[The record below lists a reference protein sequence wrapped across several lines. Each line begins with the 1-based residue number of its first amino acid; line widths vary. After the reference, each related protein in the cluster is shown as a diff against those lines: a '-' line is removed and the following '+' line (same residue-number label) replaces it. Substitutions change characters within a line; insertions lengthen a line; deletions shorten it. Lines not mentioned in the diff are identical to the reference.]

1 MASSIFREKSL
12 KRISSPEQLN
22 DYIKVSQPSVW
33 IALAAVAAFVAA
45 VLIWSVAGTVPT
57 RVEAVAVEDG
67 GGLTCYLSTEDAADV
82 APGMTVE
89 LSTGEHGAVTAV
101 DDLPLSVEE
110 VSQSLTSDY
119 ARDSV
124 VTSDWSIPVQ
134 IDVDGALEPGH
145 LYQVYIT
152 TGSVSPIS
160 FLLSS

>member
-1 MASSIFREKSL
+1 
-12 KRISSPEQLN
+12 
-22 DYIKVSQPSVW
+22 
-33 IALAAVAAFVAA
+33 
-45 VLIWSVAGTVPT
+45 
-57 RVEAVAVEDG
+57 
-67 GGLTCYLSTEDAADV
+67 
-82 APGMTVE
+82 MTVE

-119 ARDSV
+119 ARDSM